1 MKDVFVHIRLIEQS
15 CSEDQPAVIIQ
26 EISEDDVHGV
36 VYKIT
41 FACNSSI
48 SWPVVSGALENGS
61 MCCKKIQIF
70 ERKNCTLGILQVLV
84 QNGQEKN
91 FKSRMENVL
100 KSASKKPKISN
111 RKLPFGLCG
120 CQEENGRRDFG
131 EIEEDFG
138 DQSYRN
144 SVERSSER
152 IELSMPLSC
161 SSIVVSVDEWQTVT
175 GGVNEIGKWLLNS
188 ESIDFGDQI
197 GVSSFKGV
205 YKGKKV
211 SIEKLKGC
219 DKGNAYEFQL
229 RKDLL
234 ELMTCGHKNLVPFY
248 GVCVDEIHGLCVVT
262 RFMEGGSVHDLMLK
276 HKKLQI
282 KDVMRIAVDVAE
294 AIKFVNDHGV
304 SYRDLNTQRI
314 LLDRQ
319 GNAYLGDMG
328 IVTACKSIGEAME
341 YETDGYRWLA
351 PEVSFLFSIDTM
363 VSYLLYICKLYV

>member
-1 MKDVFVHIRLIEQS
+1 
-15 CSEDQPAVIIQ
+15 
-26 EISEDDVHGV
+26 
-36 VYKIT
+36 
-41 FACNSSI
+41 
-48 SWPVVSGALENGS
+48 

-144 SVERSSER
+144 SVERSTER

-188 ESIDFGDQI
+188 ESVEFGDQI
-197 GVSSFKGV
+197 GVSCFKGV

-351 PEVSFLFSIDTM
+351 PEVSFPFSVDTT
-363 VSYLLYICKLYV
+363 VSYLLCICRLCV